1 MGPAPL
7 PPTWELAQSRCFS
20 WPISL
25 GMWFICV
32 IHTNQWLS
40 RTLGGESGT
49 ALRPAEGLSFLVCM
63 MGWQQ
68 ALPLWCLKRLGG
80 AGSAAGQPSS

>member
-68 ALPLWCLKRLGG
+68 ALPPGV
-80 AGSAAGQPSS
+80 